1 MTEPLSVVASV
12 GTYHHPFDRFVDW
25 LEPWADEQEAVVV
38 FQHGSTRPLG
48 RADNRTMM
56 APDELLEHYR
66 RADVV
71 VLQGGAGGV
80 MDARRAGRIPIVVPR
95 VPVDDEV
102 VDDHQVVLSR
112 RLAEMG
118 LVHVAESRE
127 RLHRLLDEVAAG
139 TLRTRSEELHPTAGV
154 LEATRL
160 LGDLPEARRD
170 AEGRLR
176 LGVPRSTR
184 APAGEEFLAARAQ
197 RRRSGVV
204 RAVADAVRQGLV
216 GYLLTFAT
224 ALALA
229 VHFGLDGDVGRAVVA
244 GVGAW
249 LVYSWL
255 AQPAAERASSI
266 TPVVRLLGVVGAA
279 VVAGLLLGVQ
289 STPDLRRG
297 LLAVLAAALVFVGYG
312 VAHRVVRRRTPTVL
326 VGEERRVRRLTDQW
340 AGRHD
345 VDVVASCVWRGDA
358 ESVPLGSPGSLSR
371 IVPDVMATVYR
382 QRARSVVIASDHALT
397 TPALRHLAWAL
408 QRADVECL
416 VLADMEDH
424 VEYMR
429 PRMVAD
435 QLALTMRPPNEH
447 LVSVAVKSVVDR
459 AAALLGLVV
468 LSPVMLVVALAV
480 RLTSAGPVIFRQERT
495 GRDGTPFTMLKFRT
509 MVVDAEERLDELVV
523 RNEGAG
529 PLFKLDDDPRV
540 TSVGRVLRRTSLDEL
555 PQLVNVLLGHM
566 SLVGPR
572 PALPRETAQYSQWVW
587 RRLHVRP
594 GLTGLWQVSGRSQ
607 LSWEES
613 IRLDLQYVNT
623 WSLRLDARILLRT
636 VRAVLVR
643 DGAL

>member
-1 MTEPLSVVASV
+1 MSADLRVVASV

-25 LEPWADEQEAVVV
+25 LEPWTGDHHVDLT
-38 FQHGSTRPLG
+38 FQHGSTRPIEG
-48 RADNRTMM
+48 ADNRTMM
-56 APDELLEHYR
+56 SPADLLAQYR
-66 RADVV
+66 DADVV

-95 VPVDDEV
+95 VPVDQEV

-127 RLHRLLDEVAAG
+127 ELHRLLDEVAAG
-139 TLRTRSEELHPTAGV
+139 TLPTRTGEVVPTAGV
-154 LEATRL
+154 VEAVRL
-160 LGDLPEARRD
+160 LSDLPEARRD
-170 AEGRLR
+170 DEGRTR
-176 LGVPRSTR
+176 LGLPRSTR
-184 APAGEEFLAARAQ
+184 VPAGEEFLAAREQ
-197 RRRSGVV
+197 VRRRGPV
-204 RAVADAVRQGLV
+204 RVLADAVRQGLL
-216 GYLLTFAT
+216 GYALTLLVTVALSRRLDLPTEAAHGLT
-224 ALALA
+224 ALVL
-229 VHFGLDGDVGRAVVA
+229 V
-244 GVGAW
+244 W

-255 AQPAAERASSI
+255 AQTGADRATSLK
-266 TPVVRLLGVVGAA
+266 PVTRFVTVVG
-279 VVAGLLLGVQ
+279 VALVGALLLGVEN
-289 STPDLRRG
+289 SPALRAT
-297 LLAVLAAALVFVGYG
+297 LAVALGAAGTFVGYG
-312 VAHRVVRRRTPTVL
+312 LLHRATLRRTPTVL
-326 VGEERRVRRLTDQW
+326 VGEERRVRRIGERWHD
-340 AGRHD
+340 RHD

-371 IVPDVMATVYR
+371 IVPDVLAAVAR
-382 QRARSVVIASDHALT
+382 SRARSVVIASDHALT

-424 VEYMR
+424 VEYLR

-447 LVSVAVKSVVDR
+447 LVSVAVKAVFDR
-459 AAALLGLVV
+459 LAALGGLLV
-468 LSPVMLVVALAV
+468 LSPVLLAIALTV
-480 RLTSAGPVIFRQERT
+480 RLTSSGPVIFRQQRT
-495 GRDGTPFTMLKFRT
+495 GRDGKPFTMLKFRT
-509 MVVDAEERLDELVV
+509 MVVDAEERLADLVV
-523 RNEGAG
+523 RNEGSG
-529 PLFKLDDDPRV
+529 PLFKLGDDPRI
-540 TSVGRVLRRTSLDEL
+540 TRVGRLLRRTSLDEL

-566 SLVGPR
+566 SIVGPR

-623 WSLRLDARILLRT
+623 WSLRLDAAILLRT
-636 VRAVLVR
+636 VRAVLTR

>member
-1 MTEPLSVVASV
+1 MTGRISVVASV

-25 LEPWADEQEAVVV
+25 LEPWTVEHDADVVL
-38 FQHGSTRPLG
+38 QHGSTRPIKG
-48 RADNRTMM
+48 ADNRTMM
-56 APDELLEHYR
+56 GPDELLERYR
-66 RADVV
+66 AADVV

-95 VPVDDEV
+95 VPVGDEV
-102 VDDHQVVLSR
+102 VDDHQVVLGR

-118 LVHVAESRE
+118 LVHVAETRE
-127 RLHRLLDEVAAG
+127 QLHRLLDGVADG
-139 TLRTRSEELHPTAGV
+139 SVSTRTDEAAPTAGV

-170 AEGRLR
+170 GQGRTR
-176 LGVPRSTR
+176 LGVPRSAR
-184 APAGEEFLAARAQ
+184 SPAGEEFLAARAQ
-197 RRRSGVV
+197 RHRRGPFRVL
-204 RAVADAVRQGLV
+204 ADAARQGLV
-216 GYLLTFAT
+216 GYLLSF
-224 ALALA
+224 
-229 VHFGLDGDVGRAVVA
+229 VVA
-244 GVGAW
+244 VLVASRVPLGEAAGRGVVVGVLVW
-249 LVYSWL
+249 LVYSWF
-255 AQPAAERASSI
+255 AQPAAERAASRK
-266 TPVVRLLGVVGAA
+266 PVLRLLGVVG
-279 VVAGLLLGVQ
+279 LL
-289 STPDLRRG
+289 
-297 LLAVLAAALVFVGYG
+297 VLAGILIGLDNTAELRGALIVVLASAATYVGYG
-312 VAHRVVRRRTPTVL
+312 LLHRAVRRCTPTVL
-326 VGEERRVRRLTDQW
+326 VGEERRVRELGEQW
-340 AGRHD
+340 AGRD
-345 VDVVASCVWRGDA
+345 DIDVVASCVWRGDA
-358 ESVPLGSPGSLSR
+358 ESVPLGAPGSLSR

-382 QRARSVVIASDHALT
+382 QGARSVVIASDHALT

-408 QRADVECL
+408 QRADVQCL

-429 PRMVAD
+429 PRMVAG

-447 LVSVAVKSVVDR
+447 LVSVAIKSVLDR
-459 AAALLGLVV
+459 TAALLGLAV
-468 LSPVMLVVALAV
+468 LSPLLLAIACAV
-480 RLTSAGPVIFRQERT
+480 RATSPGPVVFRQQRT
-495 GRDGTPFTMLKFRT
+495 GRDGKPFTMLKFRT

-540 TSVGRVLRRTSLDEL
+540 TRVGRVLRRTSLDEL

-623 WSLRLDARILLRT
+623 WSLRLDLRILLRT
-636 VRAVLVR
+636 VRAVLAR